1 MLVETRGGKS
11 DRFRRGFVMPRK
23 IPEATTSPDDRLLHC
38 LQLQA
43 RTKVV
48 KKTTKERSEARCCM
62 ALDSTLKT
70 NCPVTRR
77 TRTVAIDCEMVGVGE
92 RKLSALARCTIVG
105 YNGDVMYDSYIN
117 PGQRVTDYRTRWSG
131 IRPWHLKSA
140 VPLEIACNDIKKI
153 LSSKIVVGHDLS
165 NDFHV
170 LGFSHP
176 PNHRRDT
183 AKFRRLRRLAGLTN
197 QPSLKVLAHRLLG
210 RRIQRGTHCSLEDAR
225 ATMDIY
231 KLIEQEWE
239 SELQDT
245 TSNFLSDSY
254 WPNDI

>member
-1 MLVETRGGKS
+1 
-11 DRFRRGFVMPRK
+11 MPRK
-23 IPEATTSPDDRLLHC
+23 RLEDSCVEDRPLHRV
-38 LQLQA
+38 LLQA

-48 KKTTKERSEARCCM
+48 KKVQQTSETSYCTGANS
-62 ALDSTLKT
+62 ALRT
-70 NCPVTRR
+70 NIPLLRHTRM
-77 TRTVAIDCEMVGVGE
+77 VALDCEMVGVGE
-92 RKLSALARCTIVG
+92 RKLSALARCTIVS

-140 VPLEIACNDIKKI
+140 IPLEIACNDIKKI

-176 PNHRRDT
+176 PHDRRDT
-183 AKFRRLRRLAGLTN
+183 AKYKNLRRLAGLTC

-210 RRIQRGTHCSLEDAR
+210 RRIQRGSHCSLEDAR
-225 ATMDIY
+225 AAMDIY

-239 SELQDT
+239 SESQET
-245 TSNFLSDSY
+245 SSNFLSDTF
-254 WPNDI
+254 WPNDILGT